1 MVATK
6 WIYRFLTMASLFFSL
21 YIPIEAFS
29 IAQSQIRIGMYYKD
43 AHQSLIEALKHQNRP
58 GGRRDPSIF
67 RNFLAWKISKISDM
81 DKKIPRRR

>member
-21 YIPIEAFS
+21 YISIEAFS
-29 IAQSQIRIGMYYKD
+29 IAQSQIRIGIYSKD
-43 AHQSLIEALKHQNRP
+43 AHQGLIQALKHQNRP

-67 RNFLAWKISKISDM
+67 QNFSAWKFPKFQIWIKRS
-81 DKKIPRRR
+81 